1 MPNLPP
7 RSAPRE
13 RRPGDGDELP
23 SLPPLDDDGAV
34 LGGDDSLE
42 MIGDEEGAG
51 LDDET
56 GESDPLEAWGVS
68 TAFDDAAGSSDDADG
83 FARAGDDDHSDM
95 VGGAERGLL
104 EGSDEGDGRDVT
116 ADEAGLL
123 ADAEGDHLD
132 DGGAEGTGED
142 PALGIDKDGE
152 VSSLSLQRNPD
163 DDRLDD
169 ESLEDDGAA
178 RMRAALER
186 EPWPSRADVAWVVIT
201 IAHAS
206 DGTPSGPRI
215 SPPPSDGNPGGLL
228 ALPTKG
234 GSIPVS
240 NECIVVS
247 EGDVVLAATPGEALW
262 MSLDGGTRFERVD
275 GCSSVSAVAIVP
287 GAPAGRAAVAALYD
301 ASRDLAAIAVVRV
314 LPGPVCLAEVVAE
327 LTTTERSSADVDDD
341 DDDEHGRV
349 ESLMARICSDG
360 TLEVI
365 ATGRF
370 GARRARG

>member
-1 MPNLPP
+1 MPNHPP

-34 LGGDDSLE
+34 LGGDDVFD
-42 MIGDEEGAG
+42 MIGDEAGSG

-56 GESDPLEAWGVS
+56 GENDPLEAWGV
-68 TAFDDAAGSSDDADG
+68 TTVIDDDASSTDDADG
-83 FARAGDDDHSDM
+83 FVRASDDDHSDM
-95 VGGAERGLL
+95 VGGAEHGLL
-104 EGSDEGDGRDVT
+104 DGSDEGDGRDVT
-116 ADEAGLL
+116 AAEAGLL
-123 ADAEGDHLD
+123 DDDAGVHLD

-142 PALGIDKDGE
+142 PALGIDKDSQG
-152 VSSLSLQRNPD
+152 SSLSLLRNTD

-178 RMRAALER
+178 RMRAAFER
-186 EPWPSRADVAWVVIT
+186 EPWPSRADVSWVVIT

-206 DGTPSGPRI
+206 DGSKAGVRL
-215 SPPPSDGNPGGLL
+215 SPAPSDSNPGGLRTMD
-228 ALPTKG
+228 TKG
-234 GSIPVS
+234 GVLPVG
-240 NECIVVS
+240 NDAIVMS
-247 EGDVVLAATPGEALW
+247 EGSVVLAATPGEALW
-262 MSLDGGTRFERVD
+262 MSLDSGTHFERVG
-275 GCSSVSAVAIVP
+275 GCSSVSAMAIVP
-287 GAPAGRAAVAALYD
+287 GAPAGRAAVVALYD
-301 ASRDLAAIAVVRV
+301 APRDLAAIAVVRV
-314 LPGPVCLAEVVAE
+314 LPGPVCIAEVVAE
-327 LTTTERSSADVDDD
+327 LSSTERTSSEIDED